1 MPITDVFA
9 SNVFDEAKM
18 KEYLAKDTFQEM
30 EKTIREGKPLNPK
43 IAEAVAIRLGIQRV
57 LSLLKMAC
65 FVFLLPS
72 IHIQVMP

>member
-30 EKTIREGKPLNPK
+30 EKTIR
-43 IAEAVAIRLGIQRV
+43 
-57 LSLLKMAC
+57 
-65 FVFLLPS
+65 
-72 IHIQVMP
+72 